1 MELPLNIQFRRLQLL
16 LSLHFLRLSKQ
27 HDTSRIGRKKKFE
40 KTKNKVEKIN
50 FEF

>member
-1 MELPLNIQFRRLQLL
+1 VP
-16 LSLHFLRLSKQ
+16 SLHFPRWSMR